1 MKKAKILL
9 ILFLSTAVPVV
20 TGGIYRLKD
29 LRFPYYEPAVY
40 SESARELDNPY
51 IGWYQ
56 LYNYLLTADGS
67 YDTSEISEQD
77 YGPGLVMLQFN
88 LQNFADAPVS
98 EAGLRQL
105 TDILAAWH
113 STGRQLIVRFLY
125 DWDGNAP
132 EQEPESLSLILEHMS
147 QTAEIVNRHTDCI
160 YILQGI
166 FVGSW
171 GEMHSS
177 NYMNEED
184 MLTLVH
190 HLASVT
196 NPDIFLAVR
205 TPEQWRT
212 IAQSAAPLSASEA
225 FDGSLAARL
234 SLFNDGFMGSET
246 DLGTYAE
253 ADASFPLSGFG
264 KRFRQAE
271 LLFQEELCLY
281 VPNGGEVVIDNPY
294 NDFPAA
300 VQDLARA
307 HVSYLNSTYDRDV
320 LSKWRESV
328 YHGEPLFDGMDG
340 YDYISRHLG
349 YRYVLRASDFS
360 FSLPRAET
368 ASLSLVLENVGFSGS
383 YRSFDVSLTLKRT
396 ESSRKYVLPIQTDTR
411 FWNPGSEILLE
422 TSFDIQKLTAGT
434 YEIFLNIS
442 DPVSGFPVLPANEEA
457 DAAKGC
463 PVGSLT
469 IRKFPQWDSITSALI
484 GKK

>member
-67 YDTSEISEQD
+67 YDTSEISEQE

-253 ADASFPLSGFG
+253 ADASSPCQASGN
-264 KRFRQAE
+264 A
-271 LLFQEELCLY
+271 
-281 VPNGGEVVIDNPY
+281 
-294 NDFPAA
+294 
-300 VQDLARA
+300 
-307 HVSYLNSTYDRDV
+307 
-320 LSKWRESV
+320 SV
-328 YHGEPLFDGMDG
+328 RR
-340 YDYISRHLG
+340 S
-349 YRYVLRASDFS
+349 S
-360 FSLPRAET
+360 FSRRNCASMCPTAEKWSST
-368 ASLSLVLENVGFSGS
+368 IPTTIFQPP
-383 YRSFDVSLTLKRT
+383 YRIWHAPMSLT
-396 ESSRKYVLPIQTDTR
+396 
-411 FWNPGSEILLE
+411 
-422 TSFDIQKLTAGT
+422 
-434 YEIFLNIS
+434 
-442 DPVSGFPVLPANEEA
+442 
-457 DAAKGC
+457 
-463 PVGSLT
+463 
-469 IRKFPQWDSITSALI
+469 
-484 GKK
+484 